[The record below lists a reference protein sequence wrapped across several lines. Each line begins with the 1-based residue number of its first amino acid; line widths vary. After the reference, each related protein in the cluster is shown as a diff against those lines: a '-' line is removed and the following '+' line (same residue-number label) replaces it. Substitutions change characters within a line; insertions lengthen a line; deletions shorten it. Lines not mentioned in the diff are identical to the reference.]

1 MVYITQDQK
10 LKTLVVLMR
19 INLVMC
25 LFWSVILHGGDG
37 LKCFGRK
44 SVTMIKKQTTKLL
57 ANNDNEMV
65 MKIS

>member
-1 MVYITQDQK
+1 M
-10 LKTLVVLMR
+10 
-19 INLVMC
+19 MC

-44 SVTMIKKQTTKLL
+44 PVTLIKKQTTKLL
-57 ANNDNEMV
+57 TSNDNEMI